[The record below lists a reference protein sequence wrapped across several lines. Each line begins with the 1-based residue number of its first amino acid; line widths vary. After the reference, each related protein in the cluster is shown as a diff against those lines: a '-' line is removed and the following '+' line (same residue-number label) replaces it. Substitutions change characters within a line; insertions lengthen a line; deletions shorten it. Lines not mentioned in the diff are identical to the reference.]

1 MGIVLLKLVLVTK
14 VGFCSLKRG
23 WDTDALKVA
32 AGETSRVFVSR
43 SLACRSGCLGE
54 IGVSAGVN

>member
-1 MGIVLLKLVLVTK
+1 MENEETAKMLVFPVKCAADINT
-14 VGFCSLKRG
+14 F
-23 WDTDALKVA
+23 AVA
-32 AGETSRVFVSR
+32 TGETSRVFVSR